1 LIPCL
6 IFNERGKIPPCLR
19 GSAEKV
25 VLSNHIFRQKEHIS
39 PLAAS
44 SGQHSAWYNFG
55 DKDHATLEIEV
66 IFQSLMLG
74 QDSRKELEL
83 QPTVDHRLCLPF
95 VAMRDFPSVPLL
107 TFGLMIRAS
116 YHHGA
121 LTSKGDREESDENLG
136 KCQEGRSSAW
146 APLPVRIVYSYSA

>member
-1 LIPCL
+1 M
-6 IFNERGKIPPCLR
+6 
-19 GSAEKV
+19 
-25 VLSNHIFRQKEHIS
+25 FRQKVHIL
-39 PLAAS
+39 PLSAS
-44 SGQHSAWYNFG
+44 SGQRSAWYSFD
-55 DKDHATLEIEV
+55 DKDRATLEIEV

-74 QDSRKELEL
+74 QDSRRELEL
-83 QPTVDHRLCLPF
+83 QPTLDHRLCLPF

-107 TFGLMIRAS
+107 TLGLMIRAS

-121 LTSKGDREESDENLG
+121 LTSKGDREDSDVNLG